1 MIQHFSLL
9 PNLINEDTY
18 GYDNEVSF
26 FLLYFSSDV
35 IGRSRKNVYC
45 MHRKL
50 GSKLFNRLGFV
61 AIFHG
66 QYFMYT
72 IADLYDKLSE

>member
-1 MIQHFSLL
+1 MDTTMRCPFFCYISVLILL
-9 PNLINEDTY
+9 
-18 GYDNEVSF
+18 
-26 FLLYFSSDV
+26 
-35 IGRSRKNVYC
+35 GRSRKNVYC

-72 IADLYDKLSE
+72 IADLCDKLSE